1 MTVNLLSVN
10 KLKITLSAAELEAV
24 FGDYNRIDYQSADT
38 RLALG
43 ELLRCA
49 APEADFELDSS
60 SVRIEVYPTCEG
72 GCAIYFTK
80 SEAPLCAQKTRR
92 ASRAGRYYLLEFSQ
106 SSALLDAIADLYADR
121 ATREAPSRLYRLE
134 ERYRLALAANPEVSR
149 KLPHLQEYCDRL
161 LRRNVDL
168 AYTEEY
174 GRLLQGRFAVREI
187 GAALRQG

>member
-10 KLKITLSAAELEAV
+10 KLKIILSAAELEAV
-24 FGDYNRIDYQSADT
+24 FGDYNRIDYHSPDT
-38 RLALG
+38 RCALG

-60 SVRIEVYPTCEG
+60 SVRIEVYPTNEG

-80 SEAPLCAQKTRR
+80 SDAPLNPPKNRR
-92 ASRAGRYYLLEFSQ
+92 AAKAGRFFLLEFS
-106 SSALLDAIADLYADR
+106 SASELLDAIAELYADPAAR
-121 ATREAPSRLYRLE
+121 SVPSRLYRLGP
-134 ERYRLALAANPEVSR
+134 RYRLALAASAEIAK

-161 LRRNVDL
+161 LRGGVDL

-174 GRLLQGRFAVREI
+174 GQLLKGGYAVREI
-187 GAALRQG
+187 GAVLRH